1 MTGIVLF
8 AHGSPVESANDAVQ
22 KAGMELARRT
32 GRVVET
38 AFLECAAPTLADAV
52 AKLTKAGVRRIVV
65 VPYFLTMGIHLR
77 RDLPRIAGE
86 LRNIYSP
93 VSIEIGEP
101 LDGHPGLIDILV
113 DRSKEVMDAG
123 PAD

>member
-8 AHGSPVESANDAVQ
+8 AHGSTVESANDAVQ
-22 KAGMELARRT
+22 RVATELGRRT

-52 AKLTKAGVRRIVV
+52 AKLTLSGVRRIVV
-65 VPYFLTMGIHLR
+65 VPYFLTMGIHLK

-86 LRNIYSP
+86 LRNIYTD

-101 LDGHPGLIDILV
+101 LDGHPGLIDVLV
-113 DRSKEVMDAG
+113 DRSKEVLDAG
-123 PAD
+123 ETD